1 MKIEQSVIE
10 TETPV
15 FSHSVSTGTYPATTT
30 GVDKRRTKVWT
41 YAFKTADHL
50 FVGKATRKP
59 LKNVKEGD
67 RIRVQLWVFRAVLQS
82 FYYIRPH
89 QALPDNLL
97 SLW

>member
-67 RIRVQLWVFRAVLQS
+67 RIRVAVQRGEL
-82 FYYIRPH
+82 YIIASGGKEQR
-89 QALPDNLL
+89 LELL
-97 SLW
+97 KSE